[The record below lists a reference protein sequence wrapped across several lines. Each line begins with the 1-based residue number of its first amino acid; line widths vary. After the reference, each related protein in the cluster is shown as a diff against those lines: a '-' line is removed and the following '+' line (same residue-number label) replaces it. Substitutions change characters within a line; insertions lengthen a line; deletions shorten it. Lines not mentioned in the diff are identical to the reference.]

1 MDLPTPIQNSIYTAE
16 NLLKRNHAAQSLFFK
31 QKLRWN
37 FPMSINL
44 ETTNHC
50 NLRCIMCPRHLTD
63 RGFGLMDDSLYQKL
77 IDEIAEKG
85 GVQVLTL
92 IKDGESLIHPRV
104 HELIAYAKERK
115 AAHRIEIFS
124 NAILLDEDRS
134 IKLIEA
140 GLDVLNVS
148 LDAMNSE
155 TYKRIKGRDQYDI
168 VVKNTKR
175 FAEIKKEMGKRKPLL
190 VAKFI
195 GMTENSDQLEDFK
208 VFWKGIAD
216 QILISPYHNYGGGTK
231 DRSLSS
237 QKKAACRY
245 PCLVTWFNPVVL
257 WDGLVTTCCVNYM
270 KNELIMGDAK
280 VNTIEEIWMNDKYQK
295 LRGDMIKGDLS
306 DWKTCRKCTYWQG
319 FANMAG
325 WLERKE
331 TEAGNPFLDISSAPD
346 VPGSS
351 VVAEV

>member
-1 MDLPTPIQNSIYTAE
+1 MYLPTPLENAVYAAE
-16 NLLKRNHAAQSLFFK
+16 NHLKKSHVVQREFFK
-31 QKLRWN
+31 QKIRWN

-77 IDEIAEKG
+77 IDEIADHG

-104 HELIAYAKERK
+104 HELIKYAKDRK

-134 IKLIEA
+134 VKLIEA

-148 LDAMNSE
+148 LDAMNSD
-155 TYKRIKGRDQYDI
+155 TYKKIKGRDQYEV
-168 VVKNTKR
+168 VVKNMRR
-175 FAEIKKEMGKRKPLL
+175 FAEIKKEMGVRKPLL

-195 GMTENSDQLEDFK
+195 GMTENAEQLEEFK
-208 VFWKGIAD
+208 QYWRGIAD
-216 QILISPYHNYGGGTK
+216 QVLISSYHNYGGGTK
-231 DRSLSS
+231 DRSLAS
-237 QKKAACRY
+237 QKKVACRY

-280 VNTIEEIWMNDKYQK
+280 ENTIESIWCGEKYQK
-295 LRGDMIKGDLS
+295 LRSDMLRGDLS
-306 DWKTCRKCTYWQG
+306 EWKTCSKCTYWQG
-319 FANMAG
+319 FADMTN
-325 WLERKE
+325 WLNKKE
-331 TEAGNPFLDISSAPD
+331 SDVGNPFMNSQLSL
-346 VPGSS
+346 
-351 VVAEV
+351 

>member
-1 MDLPTPIQNSIYTAE
+1 MNFSSSVQNTIYSAE
-16 NLLKRNHAAQSLFFK
+16 NKLKRNHTAQKLYFR

-77 IDEIAEKG
+77 IDEIAENG

-104 HELIAYAKERK
+104 HELIKYAKDRK
-115 AAHRIEIFS
+115 AAKRIEIFS
-124 NAILLDEDRS
+124 NAILLDEDRG

-140 GLDVLNVS
+140 GLDVLNIS
-148 LDAMNSE
+148 LDAMDSE
-155 TYKRIKGRDQYDI
+155 TYKKIKGRDQYDV

-175 FAEIKKEMGKRKPLL
+175 FAEIKREMGKKKPLL

-195 GMTENSDQLEDFK
+195 GMTENGEQLEQFK
-208 VFWKGIAD
+208 TFWRGVAD
-216 QILISPYHNYGGGTK
+216 QVLISPYHNYGGGAK

-237 QKKAACRY
+237 QKKSECRY
-245 PCLVTWFNPVVL
+245 PCMVTWFNPVVL

-270 KNELIMGDAK
+270 KNELIMGDTK
-280 VNTIEEIWMNDKYQK
+280 VNTISEIWTNEKYQK
-295 LRGDMIKGDLS
+295 LRSDMISGDLT
-306 DWKTCRKCTYWQG
+306 DWKTCSKCTYWQG
-319 FANMAG
+319 FADMNG
-325 WLERKE
+325 WLGKE
-331 TEAGNPFLDISSAPD
+331 EKKKGNPYL
-346 VPGSS
+346 VN
-351 VVAEV
+351 VT